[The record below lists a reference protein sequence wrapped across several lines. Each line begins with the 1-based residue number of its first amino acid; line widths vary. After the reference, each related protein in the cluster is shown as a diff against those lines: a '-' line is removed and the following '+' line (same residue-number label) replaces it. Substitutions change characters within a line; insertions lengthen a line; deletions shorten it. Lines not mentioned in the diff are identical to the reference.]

1 MRQARFSY
9 SLVFVLLA
17 ACGGDSKSSNPD
29 AASNPPGDS
38 GSTIDSPSGGGMVTI
53 SGTVMQRQAIGN
65 PTPVADAVIA
75 GYRNGN
81 DTTPEAMTTSNA
93 QGAYSLTVST
103 SGGPLDG
110 YLKATK
116 AGLKDAY
123 LYPPAPITAD
133 AVAPMNMVSQAT
145 WDTLVGIAL
154 GGGTQQTT
162 NGLIALIVVNGGTAD
177 SMPVA
182 GAVVTSNPAST
193 VRYNNGILPNGMTST
208 AADGTAFLLNVT
220 ATAPVT
226 VSATAPGLTLKSHSL
241 TARANVLTT
250 TLITP

>member
-9 SLVFVLLA
+9 SLVFTLLA
-17 ACGGDSKSSNPD
+17 ACGGDSKSTTTD
-29 AASNPPGDS
+29 AASNPPVDS
-38 GSTIDSPSGGGMVTI
+38 GSTIDTPSGGGTVTI
-53 SGTVMQRQAIGN
+53 SGIVTQRQTIGD
-65 PTPVADAVIA
+65 PTPVPDAVVA

-93 QGAYSLTVST
+93 QGMYTLTVST
-103 SGGPLDG
+103 AGGPLDG
-110 YLKATK
+110 YIKATK

-123 LYPPAPITAD
+123 LYPPAPITANAD
-133 AVAPMNMVSQAT
+133 APVNMVNQST
-145 WDTLVGIAL
+145 WDTLTGIAIGS
-154 GGGTQQTT
+154 GGQQTT
-162 NGLIALIVVNGGTAD
+162 NGLIALIVVNGATAD
-177 SMPVA
+177 SMPIA
-182 GAVVTSNPAST
+182 GAVVTSNPPST
-193 VRYNNGILPNGMTST
+193 VRYNNGILPNGTTST

-226 VSATAPGLTLKSHSL
+226 VSATAPSVTLKSHSL

>member
-1 MRQARFSY
+1 MRQAPFSY
-9 SLVFVLLA
+9 SLVFALLA
-17 ACGGDSKSSNPD
+17 ACGGDSKSSNAD
-29 AASNPPGDS
+29 AASNPPVDGA
-38 GSTIDSPSGGGMVTI
+38 STIDTPSGGMVTI
-53 SGTVMQRQAIGN
+53 TGTVLQRQAIGN
-65 PTPVADAVIA
+65 PTPIADAAIA

-81 DTTPEAMTTSNA
+81 DATPEAMTTSNA
-93 QGAYSLTVST
+93 QGEYSLVVST
-103 SGGPLDG
+103 AGGPLDG

-133 AVAPMNMVSQAT
+133 AVAPINMVTQAT
-145 WDTLVGIAL
+145 WDTLAGIAL

-182 GAVVTSNPAST
+182 GAVVTSDPPST
-193 VRYNNGILPNGMTST
+193 VRYNNGILPNGTTST

-226 VSATAPGLTLKSHSL
+226 VSATAPSLTLKSHSV